1 MAAPQCGAADRLT
14 LPTDSSPMRPLLRVA
29 SALTLA
35 LAPVV
40 FLQGRRVRRSVPRL
54 PEAPEPHEG
63 VARGEGA
70 PLHLVILGESTAAGV
85 GARSHAR
92 GLAGWTATGLAA
104 QTGRPVHWRAVG
116 RSGASART
124 TTAELVPRLAGGRAD
139 VVVVALGVNDVLQLR
154 RSAAWAADVAALVE
168 AVRAAVGPVP
178 VLLCGVPPV
187 GRFPALPHP
196 LRGVLG
202 LRARLLDTA
211 LRRVGGTAEG
221 AHHVPLPPLRGG
233 HFFCEDRFHPSEE
246 GYAVWGRALGRAAA
260 PLLRDLPPAR
270 GV

>member
-1 MAAPQCGAADRLT
+1 
-14 LPTDSSPMRPLLRVA
+14 MRPLLRAA
-29 SALTLA
+29 SVLTLA

-40 FLQGRRVRRSVPRL
+40 LLQGRRMRRRIPRL

-63 VARGEGA
+63 VVAGTGT
-70 PLHLVILGESTAAGV
+70 PLHLVVLGESTAAGV

-92 GLAGWTATGLAA
+92 GLAGWTAAA
-104 QTGRPVHWRAVG
+104 LRAETGREVRWRAVG

-124 TTAELVPRLAGGRAD
+124 TAAELVPRLAGGRAD
-139 VVVVALGVNDVLQLR
+139 MVVVALGVNDVLQLR
-154 RSAAWAADVAALVE
+154 RSAAWAADVAALTD

-178 VLLCGVPPV
+178 VLLSGVPPV
-187 GRFPALPHP
+187 GRFPALPNP

-202 LRARLLDTA
+202 LRARLLDAA
-211 LRRVGGTAEG
+211 LRRVGDSAEG
-221 AHHVPLPPLRGG
+221 VSYVPLPVLAGG
-233 HFFCEDRFHPSEE
+233 HLFCEDGFHPSEE

-260 PLLRDLPPAR
+260 PLLPRDLPSSR